1 MTVLALK
8 TDSIPWILFFH
19 EWFIWLLGSQLVP
32 WRPLVYRVHPHLHA
46 WSLLWLCSLLL
57 VWIGLYVLVC
67 LLPDS
72 WCSLEVLGA
81 VCSLLS
87 RLVVSLPKE
96 SLVYYSSFHL
106 SEILTCGL
114 SSFKQVPQFPRI
126 RTQFPFSIFWLSG
139 LGCFLAVDLFACTI
153 LGELWNG
160 IVRLIHTL
168 SFDIHFELLWLL
180 RMFCTSM
187 EKFYILVGLSG
198 LSTSYLRE
206 LTSKLGSFSN
216 VKSVRIRIYLFISQS
231 EVLNDVFYILMGY

>member
-139 LGCFLAVDLFACTI
+139 LGCFLAVDFRRT
-153 LGELWNG
+153 
-160 IVRLIHTL
+160 VKRDS
-168 SFDIHFELLWLL
+168 SFDTHPFFWHTFRTTMVVKNVLYIYGEILHPCRAFRIVNILFE
-180 RMFCTSM
+180 RTNF
-187 EKFYILVGLSG
+187 
-198 LSTSYLRE
+198 
-206 LTSKLGSFSN
+206 
-216 VKSVRIRIYLFISQS
+216 
-231 EVLNDVFYILMGY
+231 